1 MDQNVQGQERTL
13 SFGLQYIVAEH
24 GNRKE
29 MEVHV
34 GVEDVGTT
42 DHSLIW
48 TEANRRKPEGVG
60 GVGSC
65 RNGESIS

>member
-1 MDQNVQGQERTL
+1 MKGQERTL
-13 SFGLQYIVAEH
+13 SLDYILVKY

-29 MEVHV
+29 MDVHA

-48 TEANRRKPEGVG
+48 TGKPT
-60 GVGSC
+60 
-65 RNGESIS
+65 GES